1 MPDALGKYDPLDSPD
16 TEDED
21 GLTEEDHKALETIII
36 AAENGII
43 PPDLDPVA
51 LHLRNILDAAI
62 HKTKPQ
68 EDGYFEEPTSATT
81 SPNSEINNLK
91 EINHPIPAVSGT
103 ISIKPRP
110 EILPAVSDEPYQ
122 NIELSHPFAP
132 GEVETLTKQLIA
144 KLYLAWNKLGFFQK
158 INLARIFQPYPA
170 YKNFAHGQSTN
181 KELSILLSI
190 FDEYADLP
198 KIQESAFLAL
208 KEYIS

>member
-1 MPDALGKYDPLDSPD
+1 MPEPLEKYDPLGSPD
-16 TEDED
+16 IEDEC
-21 GLTEEDHKALETIII
+21 GLTKEDHQTLETIII

-43 PPDLDPVA
+43 PPDLDSED
-51 LHLRNILDAAI
+51 LHLRNILAAAI
-62 HKTKPQ
+62 HKTKAL
-68 EDGYFEEPTSATT
+68 EDGYFEETAAFTT
-81 SPNSEINNLK
+81 GPNSEIENLH

-122 NIELSHPFAP
+122 NIELGHPLAP

-158 INLARIFQPYPA
+158 INLARLFQPYQA

-181 KELSILLSI
+181 QEISILLSI

-198 KIQESAFLAL
+198 KVQETAFLAL